1 MNGLDQCLLVAAAN
15 DAAVDTSVLA
25 ALSRGDAHIEHEF
38 ITLYRRLN
46 DEDMAKLHQ
55 AVTDGDVA
63 GALHASHRM
72 AGAGRMIGAIDLAA
86 VCGRVEIASRAGDLA
101 AVKANMPA
109 LQLEIARV
117 DAFFDSFLLARR

>member
-1 MNGLDQCLLVAAAN
+1 MVSANG
-15 DAAVDTSVLA
+15 AVVDRSVLET
-25 ALSRGDAHIEHEF
+25 LSRGDAVIEREF

-46 DEDMAKLHQ
+46 EEDMVKLQQ

-63 GALHASHRM
+63 GTLHASHRM
-72 AGAGRMIGAIDLAA
+72 SGASRMIGAIDLATA
-86 VCGRVEIASRAGDLA
+86 CGRVEAASRAGDLK

-117 DAFFDSFLLARR
+117 NAFFDSFLLARR